1 MAGIKQGERERE
13 WTGGEIGDEKQG
25 GNLDFKVATGEG
37 TLDIGAR
44 CTRKSQVII
53 AGGQVN
59 GSTCEND
66 TKPHRDMTA

>member
-1 MAGIKQGERERE
+1 M
-13 WTGGEIGDEKQG
+13 
-25 GNLDFKVATGEG
+25 DFKVATGEG

-59 GSTCEND
+59 GSTCETEAGDD
-66 TKPHRDMTA
+66 TEPPGNMTA